1 MTHISQYLILWYS
14 NNKRD
19 LPWRETKAPYNIWVS
34 EIILQQTRVNQGFD
48 YYNRFIEKFPDIK
61 SLAFSNID
69 ELMKVWQGLGY
80 YSRARNMHHTALE
93 IVNKYNGKF
102 PSDYHELI
110 KLKGIGDY
118 TASAIAS
125 ISFNQATPV
134 LDGNVYR
141 VLARIFGI
149 SESTQSVTGRKHFK
163 KILHEL
169 ISNKNPGIFNQA
181 IMEFGALQCVPKNP
195 ECKICPLNTSCFA
208 YKKNMIDYLPIKKQ
222 KIKQKT
228 RYLNYLHIVHNDL
241 TFIEKRTKNDIWKLL
256 YQFPLIETHKEFTIN
271 ELKKDKAWILIFE
284 NLIPEIDVNYF
295 EKKHLLSHQ
304 ILHSRFYKIKINRVN
319 DFLKNNYLTTAISK
333 LQSRGVPRLIE
344 EYLEFVN
351 K

>member
-169 ISNKNPGIFNQA
+169 
-181 IMEFGALQCVPKNP
+181 
-195 ECKICPLNTSCFA
+195 
-208 YKKNMIDYLPIKKQ
+208 
-222 KIKQKT
+222 KT
-228 RYLNYLHIVHNDL
+228 
-241 TFIEKRTKNDIWKLL
+241 E
-256 YQFPLIETHKEFTIN
+256 QLI
-271 ELKKDKAWILIFE
+271 
-284 NLIPEIDVNYF
+284 
-295 EKKHLLSHQ
+295 
-304 ILHSRFYKIKINRVN
+304 
-319 DFLKNNYLTTAISK
+319 
-333 LQSRGVPRLIE
+333 
-344 EYLEFVN
+344 
-351 K
+351 